1 MDQLQAQL
9 GTNVP
14 YRIDVPEDVGL
25 RNETYTDVDHRVRG
39 VLNDIFD
46 DPGSGPCVMLV
57 LHGRSNKSF
66 LRVLGHPPA
75 AAADFEMANCAVL
88 SYSVTRYW
96 LDPIQEAR
104 RAEIERAQWDSDL
117 AEAERSKQAIRDQAV
132 AQVRAWKAD
141 GNTKLVSLREFLQL
155 HEKGG
160 DEAARVAG
168 EKLRG
173 DLGEL

>member
-1 MDQLQAQL
+1 MS
-9 GTNVP
+9 

-25 RNETYTDVDHRVRG
+25 RNETYTDVDRRVRG

-75 AAADFEMANCAVL
+75 DTANFEMANCAVL
-88 SYSVTRYW
+88 SYRVTRHC
-96 LDPIQEAR
+96 LEPQQAAQ
-104 RAEIERAQWDSDL
+104 RAVVERAQWEADL
-117 AEAERSKQAIRDQAV
+117 ADAERSRQVIRDGAV
-132 AQVRAWKAD
+132 AQVRSWGAN
-141 GNTKLVSLREFLQL
+141 GNPQLVSLREFLQL
-155 HEKGG
+155 HEKSG

-168 EKLRG
+168 EKLRS